1 MELKRVVVTGLGAIT
16 PLGNSVPDF
25 WQGLIAGKNGV
36 GLITHFNTEGYKT
49 KFACEVKDFNVLDY
63 FDVKDARKLDPC
75 AHYAY
80 AAGLEALRDAGN
92 DMDSV
97 DRDRAG
103 AIVASGI
110 GGIQSTQDGISE
122 FAMSGKNPR
131 FSPFFILRALVNMPP
146 AILSIR
152 FGLQGPNFALSS
164 ACASSAN
171 AIVEAF
177 HLIRLGKADFILSGG
192 TEAAILES
200 GIGGF
205 NAMRALST
213 RNDDFQ
219 TASRP
224 LSAGRDGF
232 VMGEGAGILVL
243 EELEHALARGAKIY
257 GEIVGD
263 GLSSDAN
270 HITSPHPEGHGA
282 AVAMQNAIAD
292 AQLRPEDI
300 DYINMHAT
308 STQQGD
314 KVECLAIQKVFGEH
328 AGNMLF
334 SSTKSMTGHLL
345 GACGAVES
353 IAVVLSLQNGIMPP
367 TINFIEKDPEIP
379 DWNFCANKA
388 VRHDIRYAINNA
400 FGFGGHNVSIL
411 FKKFEA

>member
-1 MELKRVVVTGLGAIT
+1 MELKRVVVTGLGALT

-49 KFACEVKDFNVLDY
+49 KFACELKDFNVLDY

-80 AAGLEALRDAGN
+80 AAGVEALKDSGI

-103 AIVASGI
+103 VIVASGI
-110 GGIQSTQDGISE
+110 GGIQSAQDGIAE
-122 FAMSGKNPR
+122 FAKNGEIPR

-152 FGLQGPNFALSS
+152 LGLHGPNFAISS

-171 AIVEAF
+171 AIVDAF
-177 HLIRLGKADFILSGG
+177 HLIRLGKADFILTGG

-213 RNDDFQ
+213 RNDDFH

-263 GLSSDAN
+263 GLSADAY
-270 HITSPHPEGHGA
+270 HITSPHPDAHGA
-282 AVAMQNAIAD
+282 AIAMQNAIKD
-292 AQLRPEDI
+292 AGLQPEDI

-308 STQQGD
+308 STQMGD
-314 KVECLAIQKVFGEH
+314 RVECLAIQKVFGEH
-328 AGNMLF
+328 ASNMFF

-345 GACGAVES
+345 GACGAIES
-353 IAVVLSLQNGIMPP
+353 IAVVLSLQNGILPP

-379 DWNFCANKA
+379 DWNFCANQA
-388 VRHDIRYAINNA
+388 VRRDIRYAINNA

>member
-1 MELKRVVVTGLGAIT
+1 MELKRVVVTGLGALT

-36 GLITHFNTEGYKT
+36 GLITHFNTEEYKT
-49 KFACEVKDFNVLDY
+49 KFACELKDFNVLDY

-80 AAGLEALRDAGN
+80 AAGVEALRDSGI
-92 DMDSV
+92 DMESEN
-97 DRDRAG
+97 RDRAG
-103 AIVASGI
+103 VIVASGI
-110 GGIQSTQDGISE
+110 GGIKSTQDGMVE
-122 FAMSGKNPR
+122 FALDGCIPR
-131 FSPFFILRALVNMPP
+131 FSPFFILKALVNLPS
-146 AILSIR
+146 ATLSIR
-152 FGLQGPNFALSS
+152 LGLQGPNFAISS

-171 AIVEAF
+171 AIVEAY

-257 GEIVGD
+257 GEIIGD
-263 GLSSDAN
+263 GLSADAY
-270 HITSPHPEGHGA
+270 HITSPHPDAHGA

-314 KVECLAIQKVFGEH
+314 KVECLAIQKVFREH
-328 AGNMLF
+328 ANNMFF

-345 GACGAVES
+345 GACGAIES
-353 IAVVLSLQNGIMPP
+353 IAVILSLQNGILPP

-379 DWNFCANKA
+379 DWNFCANQA
-388 VRHDIRYAINNA
+388 VRRDIRYAINNA

>member
-1 MELKRVVVTGLGAIT
+1 MELKRVVVTGLGALT

-25 WQGLIAGKNGV
+25 WQGLISGKNGV
-36 GLITHFNTEGYKT
+36 GLITHFNTEEYKT
-49 KFACEVKDFNVLDY
+49 KFACELKDFNVLDY
-63 FDVKDARKLDPC
+63 FDAKDARKLDPC

-80 AAGLEALRDAGN
+80 AAGLEAFK
-92 DMDSV
+92 DSGIDIDSE

-103 AIVASGI
+103 VIIASGI
-110 GGIQSTQDGISE
+110 GGIQSAQDGISE
-122 FAMSGKNPR
+122 FAKNGEIPR

-152 FGLQGPNFALSS
+152 LGLNGPNFAISS

-257 GEIVGD
+257 GEIIGD
-263 GLSSDAN
+263 GLSADAY
-270 HITSPHPEGHGA
+270 HITSPHPDGHGA
-282 AVAMQNAIAD
+282 MVAMKNAILD
-292 AQLRPEDI
+292 AGLQPEDI

-308 STQQGD
+308 STQMGD
-314 KVECLAIQKVFGEH
+314 RVECLAIKELFGEH
-328 AGNMLF
+328 ANTMLF

-353 IAVVLSLQNGIMPP
+353 IAVVLALQNGIMPP

-379 DWNFCANKA
+379 DWNFCANQA
-388 VRHDIRYAINNA
+388 VRRDIRYAINNA

-411 FKKFEA
+411 FKKYEA

>member
-1 MELKRVVVTGLGAIT
+1 MELKRVVVTGLGALT
-16 PLGNSVPDF
+16 PLGNNVPDF
-25 WQGLIAGKNGV
+25 WRGLIAGKNGV
-36 GLITHFNTEGYKT
+36 GLITHFNTESYKT
-49 KFACEVKDFNVLDY
+49 KFACELKGFNILDY
-63 FDVKDARKLDPC
+63 MDEKNARKFDPC

-80 AAGLEALRDAGN
+80 AAGVEALRDSGI
-92 DMDSV
+92 DMASENP
-97 DRDRAG
+97 DRAG
-103 AIVASGI
+103 VIVASGI
-110 GGIQSTQDGISE
+110 GGIKSAQDGIVE
-122 FAMSGKNPR
+122 FAQNGETPR

-152 FGLQGPNFALSS
+152 LGLQGPNYALSS
-164 ACASSAN
+164 ACASAAN
-171 AIVEAF
+171 AIVDAC
-177 HLIRLGKADFILSGG
+177 HLIRLGKADFMLTGG

-243 EELEHALARGAKIY
+243 EELEHARARGAKIY
-257 GEIVGD
+257 GEIIGD
-263 GLSSDAN
+263 GLSADAY
-270 HITSPHPEGHGA
+270 HITSPHPDGHGA
-282 AVAMQNAIAD
+282 VVAMQNALAD
-292 AQLRPEDI
+292 AELHPEDI

-308 STQQGD
+308 STQMGD
-314 KVECLAIQKVFGEH
+314 RVECLAIQQVFGEH
-328 AGNMLF
+328 ANNMLF

-353 IAVVLSLQNGIMPP
+353 IAVVLSLQNGILPP
-367 TINFIEKDPEIP
+367 TINFIEKDPKIP

-388 VRHDIRYAINNA
+388 VKRDIRYAINNA

-411 FKKFEA
+411 FKKFEE

>member
-1 MELKRVVVTGLGAIT
+1 MELKRVVVTGLGALT

-36 GLITHFNTEGYKT
+36 GLITHFDTEEYKT
-49 KFACEVKDFNVLDY
+49 KFACELKDFNVLDY

-80 AAGLEALRDAGN
+80 AAGLEALRDSGI
-92 DMDSV
+92 DMDSEN
-97 DRDRAG
+97 RDRAG
-103 AIVASGI
+103 VIVASGI
-110 GGIQSTQDGISE
+110 GGIKSTQDSISE
-122 FAMSGKNPR
+122 FVISGNNPR
-131 FSPFFILRALVNMPP
+131 FSPFFILKALVNLPS
-146 AILSIR
+146 ATLSIKL
-152 FGLQGPNFALSS
+152 GLQGPNFAISS

-192 TEAAILES
+192 TEAAILEC
-200 GIGGF
+200 GIAGF

-232 VMGEGAGILVL
+232 VMGEGAGVLVL

-257 GEIVGD
+257 GEIIGD
-263 GLSSDAN
+263 GLSADAY

-282 AVAMQNAIAD
+282 ALAMQNAISD

-308 STQQGD
+308 STQLGD
-314 KVECLAIQKVFGEH
+314 KVECSAIQKVFGEH
-328 AGNMLF
+328 ADNMLF

-353 IAVVLSLQNGIMPP
+353 IAVVLALQNGILPP

-379 DWNFCANKA
+379 DWNFCANHA
-388 VRHDIRYAINNA
+388 VRRDIRYAINNA

-411 FKKFEA
+411 FKKYEA

>member
-1 MELKRVVVTGLGAIT
+1 MELKRVVVTGLGALT

-36 GLITHFNTEGYKT
+36 GLITHFNTEEYKT
-49 KFACEVKDFNVLDY
+49 KFACELKDFNVLDY

-80 AAGLEALRDAGN
+80 AAGVEALRDSGI
-92 DMDSV
+92 DLDSEN
-97 DRDRAG
+97 RDRAG
-103 AIVASGI
+103 VIVASGI
-110 GGIQSTQDGISE
+110 GGIKSTQEGLCE
-122 FAMSGKNPR
+122 FALNGSIPR
-131 FSPFFILRALVNMPP
+131 FSPFFILRALVNLPS
-146 AILSIR
+146 ATLSIR
-152 FGLQGPNFALSS
+152 LGLQGPNFAIAS

-171 AIVEAF
+171 ALVEAC

-328 AGNMLF
+328 ADNMLF

>member
-1 MELKRVVVTGLGAIT
+1 MELKRVVVTGLGALT
-16 PLGNSVPDF
+16 PLGNNVPDF
-25 WQGLIAGKNGV
+25 WQGLVAGKNGV
-36 GLITHFNTEGYKT
+36 GMITHFNTEGYKT
-49 KFACEVKDFNVLDY
+49 KFACELKDFNVLD
-63 FDVKDARKLDPC
+63 FMDEKNARKLDPC

-80 AAGLEALRDAGN
+80 AAGVEALRDSGI
-92 DMDSV
+92 DMDAV

-110 GGIQSTQDGISE
+110 GGIQSAQDGISE
-122 FAMSGKNPR
+122 FAVSGKNPR

-152 FGLQGPNFALSS
+152 LGLQGPNYALSS
-164 ACASSAN
+164 ACASAAN
-171 AIVEAF
+171 AIVDAT
-177 HLIRLGKADFILSGG
+177 HLIRLGKADIMLTGG

-213 RNDDFQ
+213 RNDDYQ

-243 EELEHALARGAKIY
+243 EELEHARARGAKIY

-263 GLSSDAN
+263 GLSADAY
-270 HITSPHPEGHGA
+270 HITSPHPDAHGA
-282 AVAMQNAIAD
+282 AVAMQNAIVD
-292 AQLRPEDI
+292 AGLRPEDI

-308 STQQGD
+308 STQMGD
-314 KVECLAIQKVFGEH
+314 RVECLAIQKVFGEH
-328 AGNMLF
+328 ANSMFL

-345 GACGAVES
+345 GACGAIES

-379 DWNFCANKA
+379 DWNFCANVA
-388 VRHDIRYAINNA
+388 VRHDIRYALNNA

-411 FKKFEA
+411 FKKFED

>member
-1 MELKRVVVTGLGAIT
+1 MELKRVVVTGLGALT

-25 WQGLIAGKNGV
+25 WQGLISGKNGV
-36 GLITHFNTEGYKT
+36 GLITHFNTEEYKT
-49 KFACEVKDFNVLDY
+49 KFACELKDFNVLDY
-63 FDVKDARKLDPC
+63 FDAKDARKLDPC

-80 AAGLEALRDAGN
+80 AAGVEAFK
-92 DMDSV
+92 DSGIDIDSE

-103 AIVASGI
+103 VIIASGI
-110 GGIQSTQDGISE
+110 GGIQSAQDGISE
-122 FAMSGKNPR
+122 FAKNGEIPR

-152 FGLQGPNFALSS
+152 LGLNGPNFAISS

-257 GEIVGD
+257 GEIIGD
-263 GLSSDAN
+263 GLSADAY
-270 HITSPHPEGHGA
+270 HITSPHPDGHGA
-282 AVAMQNAIAD
+282 MVAMKNAILD
-292 AQLRPEDI
+292 AGLQPEDI

-308 STQQGD
+308 STQMGD
-314 KVECLAIQKVFGEH
+314 RVECLAIKELFGEH
-328 AGNMLF
+328 ANTMLF

-353 IAVVLSLQNGIMPP
+353 IAVVLALQNGIMPP

-379 DWNFCANKA
+379 DWNFCANQA
-388 VRHDIRYAINNA
+388 VRRDIRYAINNA

-411 FKKFEA
+411 FKKYEA

>member
-1 MELKRVVVTGLGAIT
+1 MELKRVVVTGLGALT
-16 PLGNSVPDF
+16 PLGNSVPEF
-25 WQGLIAGKNGV
+25 WRGLVDGRNGV
-36 GLITHFNTEGYKT
+36 GLITHFDTEGYKT
-49 KFACEVKDFNVLDY
+49 KFACELKDFNVLDY
-63 FDVKDARKLDPC
+63 FDAKDARKLDPC

-80 AAGLEALRDAGN
+80 AAGLEALRDSGI

-103 AIVASGI
+103 VLIASGI
-110 GGIQSTQDGISE
+110 GGIKSTSDGISE
-122 FAMSGKNPR
+122 MALSEVKGR
-131 FSPFFILRALVNMPP
+131 FSPFFILKALINMAP
-146 AILSIR
+146 ATLSIR
-152 FGLQGPNFALSS
+152 LGLQGPNYATSS
-164 ACASSAN
+164 ACASAAN
-171 AIVEAF
+171 AIVDAV

-192 TEAAILES
+192 AEAAILEC

-213 RNDDFQ
+213 RNDDFK

-257 GEIVGD
+257 GEVVGD
-263 GLSSDAN
+263 GLSADAY

-282 AVAMQNAIAD
+282 AVAMRNAIVD
-292 AQLRPEDI
+292 AGIRPEDI

-308 STQQGD
+308 STQLGD
-314 KVECLAIQKVFGEH
+314 KVECLAIQKVFGDH
-328 AGNMLF
+328 ANDMMF

-353 IAVVLSLQNGIMPP
+353 IAVVLSLQNGILPP
-367 TINFIEKDPEIP
+367 TINFIEKDPDIP
-379 DWNFCANKA
+379 DWNFCPNRA
-388 VRHDIRYAINNA
+388 VRRDIRYAINNA